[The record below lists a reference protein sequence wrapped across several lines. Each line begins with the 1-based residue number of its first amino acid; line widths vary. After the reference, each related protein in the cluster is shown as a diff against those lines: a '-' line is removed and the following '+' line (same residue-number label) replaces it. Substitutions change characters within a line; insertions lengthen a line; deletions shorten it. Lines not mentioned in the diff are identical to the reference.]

1 MRILTITHNYPRW
14 DGDRAGAFV
23 AMLAAETV
31 AAGHAVR
38 VVAPHAPGAAL
49 RETQHGV
56 DIVRARYGPDAL
68 ERVGYTGSLRHPMRA
83 SLLAPVMLPPFIARL
98 WSVAARECAAFRP
111 NVVHAHWWMP
121 AGWIARR
128 TSVPYVVTCHGTDV
142 RLLEKPMWRKLA
154 APVMESAAAVTTVSE
169 FLANDIRRF
178 LPGLSGTIVVTP
190 MPIDVE
196 RFEGGAETAKAS
208 PPRVLFA
215 GNLIASKGVDVLI
228 DAMAIVRRRGVSCE
242 LAIVGEG
249 PEESRLRAR
258 AARLGLGDA
267 VRWSGF
273 VSQRDIPA
281 EYGAATVTV
290 LPSRGQ
296 AEGLGLVLAEALLAG
311 SAVIGT
317 AAGGIPEIV
326 VDERTGLIAKDGGA
340 EDLARQIERLLTDH
354 ELRTR
359 TIAEGRALVRS
370 AHDPREA
377 AARIIE
383 LYRAIS
389 GRSGSS

>member
-49 RETQHGV
+49 RESRHGV
-56 DIVRARYGPDAL
+56 EIVRARYGPDAL
-68 ERVGYTGSLRHPMRA
+68 ERVGYTGSLRNPLRA
-83 SLLAPVMLPPFIARL
+83 SLLAPAMLPAFIGRF
-98 WSVAARECAAFRP
+98 WSVAARESATFRP
-111 NVVHAHWWMP
+111 DVVHAHWWMP

-128 TSVPYVVTCHGTDV
+128 LAMPYVVTSHGTDV
-142 RLLEKPMWRKLA
+142 RLLEKAPWRA
-154 APVMESAAAVTTVSE
+154 IARPVIAGAAAVTTVSE
-169 FLANDIRRF
+169 FLAGDVRRF
-178 LPGLSGTIVVTP
+178 FPEASAKTFVTP
-190 MPIDVE
+190 MPIDVQK
-196 RFEGGAETAKAS
+196 FEQGTTVAKAQ

-215 GNLIASKGVDVLI
+215 GNLIESKGVDVLI
-228 DAMAIVRRRGVSCE
+228 DACALLGTRGVELE

-249 PEESRLRAR
+249 PEKPRLRAR
-258 AARLGLGDA
+258 AAALGLGDT

-273 VSQRDIPA
+273 VSQGDMPA
-281 EYGAATVTV
+281 MYGSSTVTV

-311 SAVIGT
+311 SAVVGT
-317 AAGGIPEIV
+317 PAGGIPEIV
-326 VDERTGLIAKDGGA
+326 VDGRTGLIARDGSA
-340 EDLARQIERLLTDH
+340 EDLATQIGRLLADH
-354 ELRTR
+354 ELRMR
-359 TIAEGRALVRS
+359 TIEAGAARVREV
-370 AHDPREA
+370 HEPRRA

-383 LYRAIS
+383 VYGAIS
-389 GRSGSS
+389 

>member
-23 AMLAAETV
+23 AMLAAGVVE
-31 AAGHAVR
+31 AGHAMR
-38 VVAPHAPGAAL
+38 VVAPHAAGAAL
-49 RETQHGV
+49 RESQHGV
-56 DIVRARYGPDAL
+56 EIVRARYGPDAL
-68 ERVGYTGSLRHPMRA
+68 ERVGYTGSLRNPMRA
-83 SLLAPVMLPPFIARL
+83 SLLAPVMLPSFIARL
-98 WSVAARECAAFRP
+98 WAVAAREAEAFRP
-111 NVVHAHWWMP
+111 DVVHAHWWMP

-128 TSVPYVVTCHGTDV
+128 LAIPYVVTSHGTDV
-142 RLLEKPMWRKLA
+142 RLLEKPMWRA
-154 APVMESAAAVTTVSE
+154 MASPVMRRAAVVTTVSE
-169 FLANDIRRF
+169 FLANDVRRF
-178 LPGLSGTIVVTP
+178 LPELTEKVVVTP
-190 MPIDVE
+190 MPIDVG
-196 RFEGGAETAKAS
+196 RFERGAEVAKVS

-215 GNLIASKGVDVLI
+215 GNLIESKGVDVLI
-228 DAMAIVRRRGVSCE
+228 DAVALLRERGVSCE

-258 AARLGLGDA
+258 AARHQLGDV

-281 EYGAATVTV
+281 EYGASTVTV

-326 VDERTGLIAKDGGA
+326 VDERTGLIAKDGSA
-340 EDLARQIERLLTDH
+340 EDLARQIERMLTDR

-359 TIAEGRALVRS
+359 TIAEGCARVRA
-370 AHDPREA
+370 AHEARAA
-377 AARIIE
+377 AARMIE
-383 LYRAIS
+383 LYGAIS
-389 GRSGSS
+389 